1 MSRLLLAFVTI
12 GLLFLGC
19 LRLLSP
25 SAEAGNKPASAG
37 PFSDKPVL
45 VQAKDQ
51 VAYTLVKVEVR
62 QLGGRSF
69 LVGREMR
76 NSPYMI
82 TKEQWKGAMVWVP
95 LDTVTQMVELE
106 PVKPEK

>member
-1 MSRLLLAFVTI
+1 MARLLFVFVTV

-19 LRLLSP
+19 LRLLAP
-25 SAEAGNKPASAG
+25 SAEAGDKPTPAVS
-37 PFSDKPVL
+37 FSDKPVM
-45 VQAKDQ
+45 VSGKDFQ
-51 VAYTLVKVEVR
+51 YFLGKPEVR

-69 LVGREMR
+69 VVGQEVLYPKLT
-76 NSPYMI
+76 NKVIWPGG
-82 TKEQWKGAMVWVP
+82 KVWVP